1 MEEQRLEPAW
11 MRTGTCPDTQGC
23 SEVTSLPGA
32 ALSNSSETLVTEFI
46 LLSFPELCHLQALL
60 FGSFLTIYVVT
71 VLENLVIVVTV
82 RASHQLHT
90 PMYFFL
96 ANLSVLET
104 LYTSVTVPKLL
115 AGLLAWAR
123 TISFSG
129 CLTQLFLF
137 LSLGSSECFLLATMA
152 CDRYLAI
159 CCPLHYVAIMDW
171 RLCLSL
177 ALSAWLGGF
186 LASFMSTALISRL
199 RFCGPNV
206 LNHFFCDISPLLQL
220 SCSDTTTIEVL
231 DFIAALA
238 VLATSLLVTMVSYAR
253 ILATVLRIPGSAGR
267 QKAFSTCASHLVVV
281 AIFYTTTIFMY
292 ARPRAVSSFDLN
304 KLVSVVYSVVTPLLN
319 PIIYCLRNRDIREAL
334 AKLHRTPWPL
344 LSTSSRRISNPSSAI
359 CSRTPAHT
367 RQAMTPSHPRAW
379 PAPLLPS
386 PWDGSTVAAAEAPKV
401 LAASPGSFST
411 GAGDSS

>member
-1 MEEQRLEPAW
+1 MSFRPLCRPLAHALLTPGQLTEVVSFPR
-11 MRTGTCPDTQGC
+11 GCPQ
-23 SEVTSLPGA
+23 VTSLPGRA
-32 ALSNSSETLVTEFI
+32 MSNSTETLVTEFI
-46 LLSFPELCHLQALL
+46 LLGFLELCHLRGLL
-60 FGSFLTIYVVT
+60 FGSFLIVYVVT

-82 RASHQLHT
+82 RASRQLHT

-104 LYTSVTVPKLL
+104 VYTSVTVPKLL

-159 CCPLHYVAIMDW
+159 CRPLHYPAIMDS
-171 RLCLSL
+171 RLCLHL
-177 ALSAWLGGF
+177 ALTAWLGGF
-186 LASFMSTALISRL
+186 LASFVSTALISRL

-220 SCSDTTTIEVL
+220 SCSDTTAIEVV
-231 DFIAALA
+231 DFAAALA
-238 VLATSLLVTMVSYAR
+238 VLSTSLLVTMVSYGY
-253 ILATVLRIPGSAGR
+253 ILATVLRIPGAAGR
-267 QKAFSTCASHLVVV
+267 RKAFSTCASHLVVV

-292 ARPRAVSSFDLN
+292 ARPHAISSFDLN
-304 KLVSVVYSVVTPLLN
+304 KLVSVIYSVVTPLLN

-334 AKLHRTPWPL
+334 ARL
-344 LSTSSRRISNPSSAI
+344 LQAPGPS
-359 CSRTPAHT
+359 
-367 RQAMTPSHPRAW
+367 
-379 PAPLLPS
+379 
-386 PWDGSTVAAAEAPKV
+386 
-401 LAASPGSFST
+401 
-411 GAGDSS
+411 

>member
-1 MEEQRLEPAW
+1 M
-11 MRTGTCPDTQGC
+11 
-23 SEVTSLPGA
+23 
-32 ALSNSSETLVTEFI
+32 SNATNPLVTEFI
-46 LLSFPELCHLQALL
+46 LLGFPELCHLRGLL

-82 RASHQLHT
+82 GASRHLHT

-96 ANLSVLET
+96 ANLSVLDT
-104 LYTSVTVPKLL
+104 LYTSVTSPTLL

-123 TISFSG
+123 SISFSG

-137 LSLGSSECFLLATMA
+137 LSLGSSECFLLAAMA

-159 CCPLHYVAIMDW
+159 CHPLRYPAVMDT
-171 RLCLSL
+171 RLCLHL

-186 LASFMSTALISRL
+186 LASFVSTALISRL

-220 SCSDTTTIEVL
+220 SCDDTTAIEVL
-231 DFIAALA
+231 DFMAALA
-238 VLATSLLVTMVSYAR
+238 VLTTSLLVTVVSYAR
-253 ILATVLRIPGSAGR
+253 ILVTVRRVPGGAGR

-281 AIFYTTTIFMY
+281 AVFYTTATFMY

-304 KLVSVVYSVVTPLLN
+304 KLVSVVYALVTPLLN

-334 AKLHRTPWPL
+334 AQL
-344 LSTSSRRISNPSSAI
+344 RR
-359 CSRTPAHT
+359 
-367 RQAMTPSHPRAW
+367 
-379 PAPLLPS
+379 APC
-386 PWDGSTVAAAEAPKV
+386 AP
-401 LAASPGSFST
+401 
-411 GAGDSS
+411 